1 MCLAEVESVERIRTN
16 VKRGR
21 EVKEKDQ
28 VD

>member
-1 MCLAEVESVERIRTN
+1 MCLAEVESVESIRTN

-21 EVKEKDQ
+21 EVKGKDQ